1 MVKRKRVLTMCVG
14 IISLLAA
21 VIGLAIFARQV
32 SAGTHMGDR
41 LSRQTLEQGEII
53 EGPGWFTGDV
63 ITIDGEVQGTTFAAG
78 EQIIINGRIDGALF
92 AAGQRVLI
100 NGEVTG
106 NIYWAGEI
114 VRFEGNAERE
124 VFLAGETV
132 VIEEGAMVGRDGYA
146 AGMNVRINGE
156 VERHLMG
163 AGESVILNGAVSG
176 DADLRADSLT
186 LNDTSEIGGDFRYE
200 SPNEAS
206 ISSNAV
212 IAGETVWTESEVWQR
227 GPQLTRQNRLLI
239 RGMFLIWSLLSSL
252 IVWLVIRLVSPLFW
266 QERIRPVESQVL
278 KTVGAGTLVLFG
290 IPLLSLLLMV
300 TVIGI
305 TMGVILL
312 ITYGLALYLA
322 RIITAVLIGNIIIRR
337 VGQVTFWTELLQMLI
352 GLLIFEIL
360 SLIPVV
366 NILTG
371 IVVVVIGLGA
381 MTLSKRRTK
390 RQTDEYPEY

>member
-1 MVKRKRVLTMCVG
+1 MDKRKRVLIRCAG

-32 SAGTHMGDR
+32 SAGTYMGDR
-41 LSRQTLEQGEII
+41 FSRQSLDQGEII

-63 ITIDGEVQGTTFAAG
+63 IQIDGEVQGTTFAAG
-78 EQIIINGRIDGALF
+78 EQIIINGRINGALF
-92 AAGQRVLI
+92 AAGQRILI

-106 NIYWAGEI
+106 NIYGAGEL
-114 VRFEGNAERE
+114 VRFEGDAGRE

-132 VIEEGAMVGRDGYA
+132 VIEEGAIVGRDGYA

-176 DADLRADSLT
+176 DAGLRAESLT

-227 GPQLTRQNRLLI
+227 GPRLTPQSRLLL
-239 RGMFLIWSLLSSL
+239 RGAFLIWSLLSAL

-266 QERIRPVESQVL
+266 QERIRPVESQAL
-278 KTVGAGTLVLFG
+278 KTIGAGALVLFG
-290 IPLLSLLLMV
+290 IPLVSMLLMI

-305 TMGVILL
+305 PMGLILL
-312 ITYGLALYLA
+312 IVYGLALYLA
-322 RIITAVLIGNIIIRR
+322 RIITAVLIGNMIIRR
-337 VGQVTFWTELLQMLI
+337 VGKVTFWTELLQVLT
-352 GLLIFEIL
+352 GLLIIEIL
-360 SLIPVV
+360 SLIPIV
-366 NILTG
+366 NILVG
-371 IVVVVIGLGA
+371 IMVVVIGLGA
-381 MTLSKRRTK
+381 ISLSIRRSK
-390 RQTDEYPEY
+390 LQTDEYPVY